1 MNQPTIAQQ
10 LRASVKLIKP
20 ELLAQVPDDYAPRQ
34 AFNFLRHRATNYDYL
49 LDEHRKKYGNV
60 TPAENKALT
69 QGAADVLIGAFR
81 DENVALI
88 RGRANTPFAK
98 FTRAISK
105 LLGLDPDIDLQDL
118 QAIHEATKSLKRSQT
133 MYRSWNERYRRQKD
147 MVLKLTQSV
156 DPELRRNIEAI
167 YKANSKD
174 KLNKLE
180 RELFHE

>member
-20 ELLAQVPDDYAPRQ
+20 ELLAQVPDDYDPRQ
-34 AFNFLRHRATNYDYL
+34 AFNFLRHRATNYDFL
-49 LDEHRKKYGNV
+49 LVEHRKKYGNV

-69 QGAADVLIGAFR
+69 QGAADVVIGAFR
-81 DENVALI
+81 DENIALI
-88 RGRANTPFAK
+88 RGKANTPFAK

-105 LLGLDPDIDLQDL
+105 LLGLSQDIDLQDL

-133 MYRSWNERYRRQKD
+133 MYKSWNERYRRQKK
-147 MVLKLTQSV
+147 MILRITKSV
-156 DPELRRNIEAI
+156 DPKLRRSIEAI

-174 KLNKLE
+174 KLDELE
-180 RELFHE
+180 EELFNE